1 MACEKQSI
9 DSTEDN
15 ADKGEDTVASPAPS
29 ATKEE
34 KKKKKNSLGSAS
46 SGASK
51 EIRAAMAA
59 ESAFASAALR
69 LLVIPKH
76 KMEGEAGE
84 DEDGEEDLE
93 KGFHALSAE
102 QKKQLFGKKG
112 NRASSLQE
120 LQQRYVD
127 KMADLKGNRPDGRKN
142 KKGKLSKVEK
152 KKMMREAKK
161 KLAKAGKLHLQQ
173 MPKDKK
179 QPGLDAKSALARL
192 EAQKE

>member
-29 ATKEE
+29 ATKE

-84 DEDGEEDLE
+84 DEGGEEDLE

-112 NRASSLQE
+112 NRTSSLQE
-120 LQQRYVD
+120 LQQRYVN

-173 MPKDKK
+173 MPKEKK

>member
-1 MACEKQSI
+1 MAAVTAQPSPRMSKKDKKKAKKARASKAADLVPNKRVSEDEEEEDSGLEMACEKQSI

-29 ATKEE
+29 ATKE

-93 KGFHALSAE
+93 KGENQATS
-102 QKKQLFGKKG
+102 
-112 NRASSLQE
+112 
-120 LQQRYVD
+120 
-127 KMADLKGNRPDGRKN
+127 
-142 KKGKLSKVEK
+142 
-152 KKMMREAKK
+152 
-161 KLAKAGKLHLQQ
+161 
-173 MPKDKK
+173 
-179 QPGLDAKSALARL
+179 
-192 EAQKE
+192 

>member
-1 MACEKQSI
+1 
-9 DSTEDN
+9 
-15 ADKGEDTVASPAPS
+15 
-29 ATKEE
+29 
-34 KKKKKNSLGSAS
+34 
-46 SGASK
+46 
-51 EIRAAMAA
+51 MAA
-59 ESAFASAALR
+59 ESAFASLALR

-76 KMEGEAGE
+76 KAEGEEGE
-84 DEDGEEDLE
+84 DDDGDEDLE

-102 QKKQLFGKKG
+102 KKKQLFGKKG

-173 MPKDKK
+173 MPEDKK
-179 QPGLDAKSALARL
+179 RKVGKGN
-192 EAQKE
+192 AQK